1 MTALIRKAFNV
12 IEATTDEAGS
22 FVALVSTY
30 TEDRQRETVL
40 PGAFA
45 KTLERWRESGRM
57 IPARADHD
65 GRSLRSLDA
74 LTHD

>member
-1 MTALIRKAFNV
+1 M
-12 IEATTDEAGS
+12 
-22 FVALVSTY
+22 ALVSTY

-57 IPARADHD
+57 IPVLADHD
-65 GRSLRSLDA
+65 GKVAADA
-74 LTHD
+74 DDEVAQAG